1 MPFKR
6 ATFPTEMK
14 IGIHL
19 EELKEFTDIDTFLLS
34 EGSQIRKTNK
44 FENADLYRT
53 N

>member
-19 EELKEFTDIDTFLLS
+19 EGLKQCTETDTFLLL
-34 EGSQIRKTNK
+34 EGSQIIKTNM
-44 FENADLYRT
+44 FENADLY
-53 N
+53 